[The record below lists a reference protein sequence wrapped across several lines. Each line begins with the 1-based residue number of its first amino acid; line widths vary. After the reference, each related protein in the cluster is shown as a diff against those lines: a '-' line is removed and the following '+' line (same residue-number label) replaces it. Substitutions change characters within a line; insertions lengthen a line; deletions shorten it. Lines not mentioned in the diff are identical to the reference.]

1 MVLCDQR
8 KLRIDDSIKGE
19 TNRHTGNKVLKTGE
33 QTKVLTLS
41 FIVYT
46 TITTRLGSS
55 VSNFTFRLKYLVL
68 VFKLYVKSMC
78 QISDL

>member
-33 QTKVLTLS
+33 IKLLWLWLMFGFANVAHEFNFDALIFS
-41 FIVYT
+41 F
-46 TITTRLGSS
+46 GNFGF
-55 VSNFTFRLKYLVL
+55 VSMVWFGRFGPVGLVW
-68 VFKLYVKSMC
+68 
-78 QISDL
+78 